1 MQKHDDEYYYQVQT
15 HMGVTQLQYT
25 NFVVRKE
32 VIINRIKFDAS
43 FYDMIT
49 KEAKLFLLNV
59 LAWTL

>member
-15 HMGVTQLQYT
+15 HMGVAQLQYT

-59 LAWTL
+59 LAWNL